1 LALPDDKLER
11 LIDSLEKTDHQGTKV
26 EAEIERIVGASF
38 VQEADIGNDLGL
50 RGLLRSVWLFPTA

>member
-11 LIDSLEKTDHQGTKV
+11 LIDGLEKTDHQGTKV

-50 RGLLRSVWLFPTA
+50 CGLLRSVWLFPTA